1 MLTPKKIS
9 YLFLPVFLFI
19 FLFLSGYSYS
29 QHGKLLFENI
39 SLENGLSHNAVY
51 SITQDKTGF
60 IWFATQDGLN
70 RYDGYNIT
78 VYKYNPTDST
88 SLPNNNV
95 SKVYED
101 KSGNIWVGTWGGG
114 LCRFDPIQEKFIIY
128 KYNPSNPASISFN
141 RVPVIFESKAGELWV
156 GTAGGGLDRYIKD
169 KDAFETYKHFNDDD
183 NSLSNNRVWDI
194 TEDKSGNLWIATDEG
209 LNKFN
214 PKTKTFNRFNP
225 DLSSNRIRS
234 LLISSK
240 GEFYVGGES
249 GLYLFDESSK
259 VFSKTSLSQRTNDQD
274 IVNMLYEDRENRIWA
289 GTYGN
294 GLYVKSSGEFENY
307 VNNPN
312 NPLSL
317 RSNDVRCIFEDN
329 SSTIWIGTRGNGISK
344 YNPSTIKFSLLRNI
358 PYDRNSLTSNS
369 IRTVFEDSQKK
380 IWIGTND
387 GGLNYYDPAAN
398 LFKSFS
404 SQPGRN
410 VVKGYERITGIV
422 EDSPGVLWLGTD
434 DGLVKFNSNTGTYE
448 LVKNEQIT
456 SSSSNSIILCL
467 FKDRDGEIWLGTYG
481 VGLQKYDPIA
491 KTFQAYKNNPNVK
504 NSLSNNEVWNICQD
518 NEGYLWVAT
527 GDGLNKFDKKS
538 GQFTVFRHS
547 VTDNNT
553 LSDNFINYV
562 SVGFSGHLWVGTN
575 TGLNLFERN
584 TGNVKRFDNIYE
596 LSVEAIYGI
605 QLDNKSNIWVSTTKG
620 LIKFNPQTS
629 DYKTFNVLDG
639 LQSNVFTQNAC
650 YKAQDGRLF
659 FGGINGLNY
668 FYPDSIPENKH
679 VPNVVITDYK
689 LIEQNIPE
697 SDLDKYWEMF
707 KTQATLVLPYDRNF
721 VTFDFASLDYARPEK
736 NEFEYKM
743 EGLDNDWID
752 AGSRRYATYTS
763 LNPGTYTFHVK
774 GSNNDGVWNENGAMI
789 KIQITPPFWKT
800 WWFITGVLFL
810 VVFSSYTAYNY
821 RVTRLR
827 KKQTELLNLINE
839 KEIVESKLRK
849 SEEEIRKINSF
860 LEERI
865 KERTAKLENEIVE
878 RKRFERVQ
886 EAIYQIAEAIPVSE
900 DMPEL
905 FSKIHGI
912 IGMLMPAKNFYI
924 ALYDKRNDFV
934 TFPYYVDEFDYIPV
948 SRRAK
953 KGITEYVIRTGKALL
968 SPRAVSEQLIRE
980 GEIEQ
985 TGKPAPLWIGVP
997 LKIKGETIGIMA
1009 VQDYHNE
1016 DTYGENEMQILM
1028 FVSEQISVAIE
1039 RKTREE
1045 NDRKNLDVILQHR
1058 NVLLVLSQVD
1068 KSDFNLSLEKILTAA
1083 AETLNIDRVSFW
1095 ILDKEDKKLKC
1106 QKLYIKKSNLFDK
1119 VSEQTVLPA
1128 TFPGVADNF
1137 DDYYYALKSNKKLQS
1152 NDAQGDSTSGIVDN
1166 YLKPLNIKYIMDIP
1180 VWLRGDIY
1188 GIICLEETNEIKEL
1202 SVAEEDFIASISTML
1217 TLSLEASFRKK
1228 AEESLSASEEQYK
1241 LLVENASEAILVLQ
1255 DGLIKYSNPKTFDL
1269 LGYSPEELH
1278 YAKFINFIHE
1288 DDRQL
1293 ALENH
1298 LKKLTGVQDPNVYT
1312 YGIITKRGLIRY
1324 FTVNA
1329 VLINWGSERAVLA
1342 FLSDV
1347 TERKRAEREIQ
1358 LSFEKQKEL
1367 SELRS
1372 KFVTMASHEFKTP
1385 LTAILGS
1392 AEILEK
1398 YGLTLAED
1406 KRQRNIFRI
1415 QESVKRMNQMLNDI
1429 IIMGKSD
1436 TGKLELKSA
1445 PIDLNI
1451 FLQNLIDDLLQ
1462 REAKKAHPKLVVDI
1476 QGLPTDAYV
1485 DAEII
1490 RQGIENILSNA
1501 LKFAEPDTE
1510 VTFKAY
1516 MERGNIVIKV
1526 RDEGIGI
1533 PDADKQRLMEP
1544 FFKGSNVGNLSGTG
1558 LGLTIVRRAVE
1569 MHQGKIEIH
1578 SQENKGTEV
1587 TVIIPYRIS

>member
-9 YLFLPVFLFI
+9 YFFLLTVLLLYGNLF
-19 FLFLSGYSYS
+19 S
-29 QHGKLLFENI
+29 QQNKMLFENI

-60 IWFATQDGLN
+60 MWFATQDGLN
-70 RYDGYNIT
+70 KYDGYNIT
-78 VYKYNPTDST
+78 IYKFNPTDST

-95 SKVYED
+95 SKVFED
-101 KSGNIWVGTWGGG
+101 KEGNIWVGTWGGG
-114 LCRFDPIQEKFIIY
+114 LCRFDPIQERFIIY
-128 KYNPSNPASISFN
+128 KYNPANPSSISFN
-141 RVPVIFESKAGELWV
+141 RVPVIYQAKNGDLWM
-156 GTAGGGLDRYIKD
+156 GTAGGGLNKYLKD
-169 KDAFETYKHFNDDD
+169 KDAFENYKHFNDDE
-183 NSLSNNRVWDI
+183 NSLSNNRIWDI
-194 TEDKSGNLWIATDEG
+194 TEDASGNLWIATDEG

-214 PKTKTFNRFNP
+214 SQTKNFTRFNLN
-225 DLSSNRIRS
+225 LSSSRIRS
-234 LLISSK
+234 LLITST
-240 GEFYVGGES
+240 GEFYVGGET
-249 GLYLFDESSK
+249 GLYSFNESKNEFTK
-259 VFSKTSLSQRTNDQD
+259 VDLSRRENEQD
-274 IVNMLYEDRENRIWA
+274 IVNTIYEDKQGKIWA

-294 GLYVKSSGEFENY
+294 GLYLKSGDGFINY

-312 NPLSL
+312 NSFSL

-344 YNPSTIKFSLLRNI
+344 YNPTAIKFNLLRNI
-358 PYDRNSLTSNS
+358 PYDKNSISSNS
-369 IRTVFEDSQKK
+369 IRSIYEDSRKN

-387 GGLNYYDPAAN
+387 GGLNYYDPYN
-398 LFKSFS
+398 KIFKSYT

-434 DGLVKFNSNTGTYE
+434 DGLVRFSEQTGAFE
-448 LVKNEQIT
+448 LIKNEYIT
-456 SSSSNSIILCL
+456 SSSSNSIILSL
-467 FKDRDGEIWLGTYG
+467 FKDRDGDLWIGTYG
-481 VGLQKYDPIA
+481 VGLQKYDPVT
-491 KTFQAYKNNPNVK
+491 KTFQSYKNNPNTK
-504 NSLSNNEVWNICQD
+504 NSLSHNEVWHICED
-518 NEGYLWVAT
+518 KEGYLWIAT
-527 GDGLNKFDKKS
+527 GDGLNKLDKKT
-538 GQFTVFRHS
+538 GQFTIYKHS
-547 VTDNNT
+547 LTDNNT
-553 LSDNFINYV
+553 ISDNFINYV
-562 SVGFSGHLWVGTN
+562 SVGSSGNLWVGTN
-575 TGLNLFERN
+575 TGLNLLDRA
-584 TGNVKRFDNIYE
+584 TGNVKKFDNIYE

-605 QLDNKSNIWVSTTKG
+605 LQDNKNNIWVSTTKG
-620 LIKFNPQTS
+620 LIKFDPQTQN
-629 DYKTFNVLDG
+629 YKTFNVLDG

-650 YKAQDGRLF
+650 YKATDGRLF

-697 SDLDKYWEMF
+697 SDLDSYWEMF
-707 KTQATLVLPYDRNF
+707 KTQGKIILPYDRNF
-721 VTFDFASLDYARPEK
+721 VTLDFASLDYARPEK
-736 NEFEYKM
+736 NEFEYKL
-743 EGLDNDWID
+743 EGLDKDWID

-774 GSNNDGVWNENGAMI
+774 GSNNDGVWNEQGAVL
-789 KIQITPPFWKT
+789 KITITPPYWKT
-800 WWFITGVLFL
+800 WWFITGIGLL
-810 VVFSSYTAYNY
+810 ILSSGYTAYNY
-821 RVTRLR
+821 RVNRLR

-839 KEIVESKLRK
+839 KEIAEAKLRK
-849 SEEEIRKINSF
+849 SEEEIRNVNSF

-878 RKRFERVQ
+878 RKRYERVQ

-912 IGMLMPAKNFYI
+912 IGILMPAKNFYI
-924 ALYDKRNDFV
+924 ALYDAKNDFV
-934 TFPYYVDEFDYIPV
+934 TFPYYVDEFEYVPV
-948 SRRAK
+948 PRRSK
-953 KGITEYVIRTGKALL
+953 KGITEYVIKSGKALL
-968 SPRAVSEQLIRE
+968 ATRAVTEELIRQ

-985 TGKPAPLWIGVP
+985 QGRPAPLWMGVP
-997 LKIKGETIGIMA
+997 LRIKGETIGIMA
-1009 VQDYHNE
+1009 IQDYHRE

-1028 FVSEQISVAIE
+1028 FVSEQISIAIE
-1039 RKTREE
+1039 RKAREE
-1045 NDRKNLDVILQHR
+1045 NDKKNLEVILQHR

-1068 KSDFNLSLEKILTAA
+1068 KSDFNLSLEKILAA
-1083 AETLNIDRVSFW
+1083 TSQTLNIDRVSFW

-1106 QKLYIKKSNLFDK
+1106 KKLYVQKSNSFDK
-1119 VSEQTVLPA
+1119 HSESTVLPA
-1128 TFPGVADNF
+1128 TFPGIADNF
-1137 DDYYYALKSNKKLQS
+1137 EDYYYALKSNKKLQS
-1152 NDAQGDSTSGIVDN
+1152 NDAQGDLTTGIVDN
-1166 YLKPLNIKYIMDIP
+1166 YLKPLGIKYIMDIP

-1202 SVAEEDFIASISTML
+1202 SVPEEDFITSISTML

-1269 LGYSPEELH
+1269 LGYDPAELH

-1288 DDRQL
+1288 DDREL
-1293 ALENH
+1293 ALINH
-1298 LKKLTGVQDPNVYT
+1298 MKKLKGEHDPTVYT

-1324 FTVNA
+1324 FSVNA
-1329 VLINWGSERAVLA
+1329 VLINWGGERAVLA

-1398 YGLTLAED
+1398 YGEGLAVD

-1436 TGKLELKSA
+1436 TGKLELKAA
-1445 PIDLNI
+1445 PIDLNL

-1462 REAKKAHPKLVVDI
+1462 REAKKIHPKLVANI
-1476 QGLPTDAYV
+1476 QGLPSNAFV

-1501 LKFAEPDTE
+1501 LKFSDPSTE
-1510 VTFKAY
+1510 VLFRAY
-1516 MERGNIVIKV
+1516 MDKNNIIIKV

-1533 PDADKQRLMEP
+1533 PDTDKQRLMEP

-1558 LGLTIVRRAVE
+1558 LGLTIVKRAIE
-1569 MHQGKIEIH
+1569 MHQGRIEIH

-1587 TVIIPYRIS
+1587 TMTIPYRIS

>member
-1 MLTPKKIS
+1 MRTPKKIS
-9 YLFLPVFLFI
+9 YFLLAAI
-19 FLFLSGYSYS
+19 LFLSGNLFS
-29 QHGKLLFENI
+29 QQNKLQFENI

-51 SITQDKTGF
+51 SITQDKPGF
-60 IWFATQDGLN
+60 MWFATQDGLN
-70 RYDGYNIT
+70 KYDGHNIT
-78 VYKYNPTDST
+78 IYKFNPTDST

-95 SKVYED
+95 SKVFED
-101 KSGNIWVGTWGGG
+101 KDGNIWVGTWGGG
-114 LCRFDPIQEKFIIY
+114 LCRFDPIRESFIIY
-128 KYNPSNPASISFN
+128 KYNPANTSSISFN
-141 RVPVIFESKAGELWV
+141 RVPVIFQSKNGDLWV
-156 GTAGGGLDRYIKD
+156 GTAGGGLNKYLKD

-214 PKTKTFNRFNP
+214 PSTKTFSQYIPNF
-225 DLSSNRIRS
+225 SSNRIRS

-240 GEFYVGGES
+240 GDFYVGGET
-249 GLYLFDESSK
+249 GLYLFNEANGE
-259 VFSKTSLSQRTNDQD
+259 FNKTPLSQRETDQD
-274 IVNMLYEDRENRIWA
+274 VVNVLFEDKHGKIWA

-294 GLYVKSSGEFENY
+294 GLYVKSNGIFENY

-317 RSNDVRCIFEDN
+317 RSNDVRSIFEDN

-344 YNPSTIKFSLLRNI
+344 YNPSTIKFNTLRNI
-358 PYDRNSLTSNS
+358 PYDKNSLTSNS
-369 IRTVFEDSQKK
+369 IRTIFEDSQKN

-387 GGLNYYDPAAN
+387 GGLNYYNPSAN
-398 LFKSFS
+398 YFKSFT

-410 VVKGYERITGIV
+410 VVKGYERITSII
-422 EDSPGVLWLGTD
+422 EDSPGILWLGTD
-434 DGLVKFNSNTGTYE
+434 DGLVKFNSNSGTFD
-448 LVKNEQIT
+448 LIKNELIT
-456 SSSSNSIILCL
+456 STSSNSIILCL
-467 FKDRDGEIWLGTYG
+467 LKDREGNIWIGTYG
-481 VGLQKYDPIA
+481 VGLQKYDPA
-491 KTFQAYKNNPNVK
+491 TGTFQGYKNNPNTK
-504 NSLSNNEVWNICQD
+504 NSLSHNEVWSICED
-518 NEGYLWVAT
+518 NDGFLWVAT
-527 GDGLNKFDKKS
+527 GDGLNKLDKKT
-538 GQFTVFRHS
+538 GQFTTYRHS
-547 VTDNNT
+547 LSDNNT

-562 SVGFSGHLWVGTN
+562 AMGFSGNIWVGTN
-575 TGLNLFERN
+575 TGLNLLERSS
-584 TGNVKRFDNIYE
+584 GNVKRFDNVYE

-605 QLDNKSNIWVSTTKG
+605 LQDNKSNIWVSTTKG
-620 LIKFNPQTS
+620 LIKFNPQNN

-650 YKAQDGRLF
+650 YKASDGRLF

-697 SDLDKYWEMF
+697 ADLDKYWEMF
-707 KTQATLVLPYDRNF
+707 KSEGKLVLPYDRNF
-721 VTFDFASLDYARPEK
+721 VTLDFASLDYARPEK
-736 NEFEYKM
+736 NEFEYKL
-743 EGLDNDWID
+743 EGLDNNWID
-752 AGSRRYATYTS
+752 AGNRRYATYTS
-763 LNPGTYTFHVK
+763 LNPGTYTFRVK
-774 GSNNDGVWNENGAMI
+774 GSNNDGVWNENGATI
-789 KIQITPPFWKT
+789 TIQITPPYWKT
-800 WWFITGVLFL
+800 WWFISGILLL
-810 VVFSSYTAYNY
+810 VVSSGYTAYNY

-827 KKQTELLNLINE
+827 RKQTELLNLINE
-839 KEIVESKLRK
+839 KEIAEAKLRK

-878 RKRFERVQ
+878 RKRYERVQ

-900 DMPEL
+900 DMNEL

-924 ALYDKRNDFV
+924 ALYDKKNDFV
-934 TFPYYVDEFDYIPV
+934 TFPYYVDEFDYLPLP
-948 SRRAK
+948 RRAK
-953 KGITEYVIRTGKALL
+953 KGITEYVIRNGKALL
-968 SPRAVSEQLIRE
+968 STRSVSEQLIRE

-985 TGKPAPLWIGVP
+985 TGRPAPLWMGVP
-997 LKIKGETIGIMA
+997 LKIKGETIGVMA
-1009 VQDYHNE
+1009 IQDYHRE
-1016 DTYGENEMQILM
+1016 DTYGENEMQILT
-1028 FVSEQISVAIE
+1028 FVSEQISVAVE

-1045 NDRKNLDVILQHR
+1045 NDKKNLDVILQHR

-1068 KSDFNLSLEKILTAA
+1068 KSDFNQSLEKILTATSQ
-1083 AETLNIDRVSFW
+1083 TLNIDRVSFW
-1095 ILDKEDKKLKC
+1095 ILDKEEKKLKC
-1106 QKLYIKKSNLFDK
+1106 KKMYIKKSNSFDK
-1119 VSEQTVLPA
+1119 ASETTILPA
-1128 TFPGVADNF
+1128 TFPGIAGNY

-1152 NDAQGDSTSGIVDN
+1152 NDAQSDESTGIVDN
-1166 YLKPLNIKYIMDIP
+1166 YLKPLGIKYIMDIP

-1188 GIICLEETNEIKEL
+1188 GIICLEETIQIKEL

-1269 LGYSPEELH
+1269 LGYDASELH
-1278 YAKFINFIHE
+1278 YAKFLNFIHE
-1288 DDRQL
+1288 DDREL
-1293 ALENH
+1293 ALINH
-1298 LKKLTGVQDPNVYT
+1298 MKKLKGEHDPTVYT

-1324 FTVNA
+1324 FSVNA
-1329 VLINWGSERAVLA
+1329 VLINWGGDRAVLA

-1398 YGLTLAED
+1398 YGEGLAAD

-1436 TGKLELKSA
+1436 TGKLELKAA

-1462 REAKKAHPKLVVDI
+1462 REAKKSHPKLNVDI
-1476 QGLPTDAYV
+1476 QGLPVDANV

-1501 LKFAEPDTE
+1501 LKFSEPNTE
-1510 VTFKAY
+1510 VSFKAY
-1516 MERGNIVIKV
+1516 MDKSNIVIKV

-1533 PDADKQRLMEP
+1533 PDNDKQRLMEP

-1558 LGLTIVRRAVE
+1558 LGLTIVKRAIE

-1587 TVIIPYRIS
+1587 TMTIPYRIN

>member
-9 YLFLPVFLFI
+9 YFFLLSFLV
-19 FLFLSGYSYS
+19 LSNYTLS
-29 QHGKLLFENI
+29 QQNKLLFENI

-60 IWFATQDGLN
+60 MWFATQDGLN
-70 RYDGYNIT
+70 KYDGNNIT
-78 VYKYNPTDST
+78 VYKFNPNDSS

-95 SKVYED
+95 SKVFED
-101 KSGNIWVGTWGGG
+101 KEGNIWVGTWGGG
-114 LCRFDPIQEKFIIY
+114 LCRFDPIKEKFVIY
-128 KYNPSNPASISFN
+128 KYNPANSSSISFN
-141 RVPVIFESKAGELWV
+141 RVPVIFQSKNGDLWI
-156 GTAGGGLDRYIKD
+156 GTAGGGLNKYLKD

-183 NSLSNNRVWDI
+183 NSLSNNRIWDI
-194 TEDKSGNLWIATDEG
+194 AEDKSGNLWIATDEG

-214 PKTKTFNRFNP
+214 PITKTFTRYIP

-240 GEFYVGGES
+240 GGFYVGGES
-249 GLYLFDESSK
+249 GLYLFNESQGE
-259 VFSKTSLSQRTNDQD
+259 FIKTFLSQREDDQD
-274 IVNMLYEDRENRIWA
+274 VVNILYEDKLNRIWA

-294 GLYVKSSGEFENY
+294 GLYVKSNGNFENY

-317 RSNDVRCIFEDN
+317 RSNDVRSIYEDN

-344 YNPSTIKFSLLRNI
+344 YNSSTIKFNILRNI
-358 PYDRNSLTSNS
+358 PYDKNSLTSNS
-369 IRTVFEDSQKK
+369 IRTIYEDSQKK

-387 GGLNYYDPAAN
+387 GGLNFYDPVN
-398 LFKSFS
+398 NIFKAFT

-410 VVKGYERITGIV
+410 VVKGFERITGIL
-422 EDSPGVLWLGTD
+422 EDSPGILWLGTD
-434 DGLVKFNSNTGTYE
+434 DGLVKFSASTGIFE
-448 LVKNEQIT
+448 LIKNEQIT
-456 SSSSNSIILCL
+456 ATSSNSVILSL
-467 FKDRDGEIWLGTYG
+467 FKDRDGDIWIGTYG
-481 VGLQKYDPIA
+481 IGLQKYDPLA
-491 KTFQAYKNNPNVK
+491 NTFQGYRNNPNLK
-504 NSLSNNEVWNICQD
+504 TSLSHNEVWSICQD
-518 NEGYLWVAT
+518 NEGYLWIAT
-527 GDGLNKFDKKS
+527 GDGLNKFDKKT
-538 GQFTVFRHS
+538 GQFTVYKNS
-547 VTDNNT
+547 ITDKNT
-553 LSDNFINYV
+553 ISDNFVNYV
-562 SVGFSGHLWVGTN
+562 ALGFSGNLWVGTN

-584 TGNVKRFDNIYE
+584 TGNVKRYDNIYE

-605 QLDNKSNIWVSTTKG
+605 LQDNKSNIWVSTTKG
-620 LIKFNPQTS
+620 LIKFNPQTNEH
-629 DYKTFNVLDG
+629 KTFNVLDG

-650 YKAQDGRLF
+650 YKASDGRLF

-679 VPNVVITDYK
+679 VPNIVITDYK

-697 SDLDKYWEMF
+697 SDLELYWEMF
-707 KTQATLVLPYDRNF
+707 KTQGKLVLPYDRNF
-721 VTFDFASLDYARPEK
+721 VTLDFASLDYARPEK
-736 NEFEYKM
+736 NQFEYKL
-743 EGLDNDWID
+743 EGLDNNWID

-763 LNPGTYTFHVK
+763 LNPGTYTFRVK
-774 GSNNDGVWNENGAMI
+774 GSNNDGVWNEAGATI
-789 KIQITPPFWKT
+789 TIQITPPFWKT
-800 WWFITGVLFL
+800 WWFITGVLL
-810 VVFSSYTAYNY
+810 LIVSSSYTAYNY
-821 RVTRLR
+821 RVNRLR

-839 KEIVESKLRK
+839 REIAEAKLRK

-865 KERTAKLENEIVE
+865 KERTAKLEDEIVE
-878 RKRFERVQ
+878 RKRYERVQ

-912 IGMLMPAKNFYI
+912 IGILMPAKNFYI
-924 ALYDKRNDFV
+924 ALYDKKNDFV
-934 TFPYYVDEFDYIPV
+934 TFPYYVDEFDYVPIP
-948 SRRAK
+948 RRAK
-953 KGITEYVIRTGKALL
+953 KGITEYVIKGGKAIL
-968 SPRAVSEQLIRE
+968 STRAVTEELIRQ

-985 TGKPAPLWIGVP
+985 KGRPAPLWMGVP
-997 LKIKGETIGIMA
+997 LKIKGETIGVMA
-1009 VQDYHNE
+1009 IQDYHRE
-1016 DTYGENEMQILM
+1016 DTYGENEMQILT
-1028 FVSEQISVAIE
+1028 FVSEQISIAIE

-1045 NDRKNLDVILQHR
+1045 NDKKNLEVILQHR

-1068 KSDFNLSLEKILTAA
+1068 KSDFNLSLEKILTATSQ
-1083 AETLNIDRVSFW
+1083 TLNIDRVSFW

-1106 QKLYIKKSNLFDK
+1106 KKLYIKKTNSFDK
-1119 VSEQTVLPA
+1119 ASETTVLPA
-1128 TFPGVADNF
+1128 TFPGIADNF
-1137 DDYYYALKSNKKLQS
+1137 DDYFYALKSNKKLQS
-1152 NDAQGDSTSGIVDN
+1152 NDAQSDEKTGIVDN
-1166 YLKPLNIKYIMDIP
+1166 YLKPLGIKYIMDIP
-1180 VWLRGDIY
+1180 VWMRGDIY

-1278 YAKFINFIHE
+1278 YAKFLNFIHE
-1288 DDRQL
+1288 DDREL
-1293 ALENH
+1293 ALNNH
-1298 LKKLTGVQDPNVYT
+1298 LKKLQGVHDSTVYT

-1324 FTVNA
+1324 FSVNS
-1329 VLINWGSERAVLA
+1329 VLISWGGDRAVLS

-1347 TERKRAEREIQ
+1347 TDRKRAEREIQ
-1358 LSFEKQKEL
+1358 LSFEKQREL

-1398 YGLTLAED
+1398 YGETLAAD

-1415 QESVKRMNQMLNDI
+1415 QESVKRMNQMLNDV

-1436 TGKLELKSA
+1436 TGKLQLKAS
-1445 PIDLNI
+1445 PINLND

-1462 REAKKAHPKLVVDI
+1462 REAKKAHPKLVADI
-1476 QGLPTDAYV
+1476 QGLPVDANV

-1501 LKFAEPDTE
+1501 FKFSEPDTE
-1510 VTFKAY
+1510 VSFKAY
-1516 MERGNIVIKV
+1516 MEKSNIVIKV
-1526 RDEGIGI
+1526 KDEGIGI
-1533 PDADKQRLMEP
+1533 PDSDKQRLMEP

-1558 LGLTIVRRAVE
+1558 LGLTILKRAIE
-1569 MHQGKIEIH
+1569 MHQGKIDIQ

-1587 TVIIPYRIS
+1587 TITIPYIIS

>member
-9 YLFLPVFLFI
+9 YFFLVAFI
-19 FLFLSGYSYS
+19 FLSGNSFS
-29 QHGKLLFENI
+29 QQNKLVFENI

-60 IWFATQDGLN
+60 MWFATQDGLN
-70 RYDGYNIT
+70 KYDGYNIT
-78 VYKYNPTDST
+78 VYKFNPSDST

-95 SKVYED
+95 SKVFED
-101 KSGNIWVGTWGGG
+101 KAGNIWVGTWGGG
-114 LCRFDPIQEKFIIY
+114 LCRFDPIHERFIVY
-128 KYNPSNPASISFN
+128 KYNPSIPSSISFN
-141 RVPVIFESKAGELWV
+141 RVPVIFQSRNGDLWV
-156 GTAGGGLDRYIKD
+156 GTAGGGLNKYLKD
-169 KDAFETYKHFNDDD
+169 KDAFETYKHFNDDE

-194 TEDKSGNLWIATDEG
+194 TEDKSGNIWIATDEG

-214 PKTKTFNRFNP
+214 PAAKNFTRYSP

-234 LLISSK
+234 LLVSTN
-240 GEFYVGGES
+240 GNFYAGGET
-249 GLYLFDESSK
+249 GLYLFNESQNE
-259 VFSKTSLSQRTNDQD
+259 FTKTQLSQRENDQD
-274 IVNMLYEDRENRIWA
+274 IVNTLYEDKEGRVWA

-294 GLYVKSSGEFENY
+294 GLYVKSAGRGFENY
-307 VNNPN
+307 VNDPN
-312 NPLSL
+312 NALSL
-317 RSNDVRCIFEDN
+317 RSNDVRSVFQDN

-344 YNPSTIKFSLLRNI
+344 YNPSTIKFNLLRNI
-358 PYDRNSLTSNS
+358 PYDKNSLTSNS
-369 IRTVFEDSQKK
+369 IRTIFEDSQKN
-380 IWIGTND
+380 IWIGTNE
-387 GGLNYYDPAAN
+387 GGLNFYDPVN
-398 LFKSFS
+398 NTFKSFN

-410 VVKGYERITGIV
+410 IVKGFERITGIV
-422 EDSPGVLWLGTD
+422 EDTPGVLWLGTD
-434 DGLVKFNSNTGTYE
+434 DGLVKFNSSTGAYE
-448 LVKNEQIT
+448 LIKNELIT
-456 SSSSNSIILCL
+456 ASSSNSIILSL
-467 FKDRDGEIWLGTYG
+467 FKDSDGDIWIGTYG
-481 VGLQKYDPIA
+481 VGLQRYNHESKV
-491 KTFQAYKNNPNVK
+491 FQAYRNNPNIK

-518 NEGYLWVAT
+518 KEGYLWIGT
-527 GDGLNKFDKKS
+527 GEGLNKLDKKT
-538 GQFTVFRHS
+538 GLFTSYKNS
-547 VTDNNT
+547 VSDKNT
-553 LSDNFINYV
+553 LSDNFVNYL
-562 SVGFSGHLWVGTN
+562 SIGAGGNLWVGTN
-575 TGLNLFERN
+575 TGLNLFDRN
-584 TGNVKRFDNIYE
+584 TGNVKRFENIYE

-605 QLDNKSNIWVSTTKG
+605 LQDNKSNIWVSTTKG
-620 LIKFNPQTS
+620 LIKFNPQTN

-650 YKAQDGRLF
+650 YKSSDGKLY

-679 VPNVVITDYK
+679 VPNVVITDYR

-707 KTQATLVLPYDRNF
+707 KTEGKLVLPYDRNF
-721 VTFDFASLDYARPEK
+721 VTLDFASLDYARPEK
-736 NEFEYKM
+736 NEFEYKL
-743 EGLDNDWID
+743 EGLDNDWIN
-752 AGSRRYATYTS
+752 AGNRRYATYTS
-763 LNPGTYTFHVK
+763 LNPGTYFFHVK
-774 GSNNDGVWNENGAMI
+774 GSNNDGVWNENGATI
-789 KIQITPPFWKT
+789 KIQINPPFWKT
-800 WWFITGVLFL
+800 WWFITGVILL
-810 VVFSSYTAYNY
+810 VVSSGYTAYNY

-839 KEIVESKLRK
+839 REIAEAKLRK
-849 SEEEIRKINSF
+849 SEEEIRKINTF

-865 KERTAKLENEIVE
+865 KERTAKLEDEIVG
-878 RKRFERVQ
+878 RKRYERVQ

-900 DMPEL
+900 DMQEL

-934 TFPYYVDEFDYIPV
+934 TFPYYVDEFGYTPV
-948 SRRAK
+948 PRRSK
-953 KGITEYVIRTGKALL
+953 KGMTEYVISTGKALL
-968 SPRAVSEQLIRE
+968 APRAVSEQLIRE

-985 TGKPAPLWIGVP
+985 TGRPAPLWMGVP

-1009 VQDYHNE
+1009 IQDYHRE
-1016 DTYGENEMQILM
+1016 DTYGENEMQILT

-1045 NDRKNLDVILQHR
+1045 NDKKNLEVILQHR

-1068 KSDFNLSLEKILTAA
+1068 KSDFNLSLEKILTATSQ
-1083 AETLNIDRVSFW
+1083 TLNIDRVSFW
-1095 ILDKEDKKLKC
+1095 ILDKEEKKLKC
-1106 QKLYIKKSNLFDK
+1106 KKLYVKKSNLFDK
-1119 VSEQTVLPA
+1119 VSESTMLPA
-1128 TFPGVADNF
+1128 TFPGIADNF

-1152 NDAQGDSTSGIVDN
+1152 NDAQSDQKSGIVDN
-1166 YLKPLNIKYIMDIP
+1166 YLKPLGIKYIMDIP

-1269 LGYSPEELH
+1269 LGYEPEELH

-1288 DDRQL
+1288 DDRAL

-1298 LKKLTGVQDPNVYT
+1298 LKKLKGVQDPNVYT

-1329 VLINWGSERAVLA
+1329 VLINWGGERAVLA

-1347 TERKRAEREIQ
+1347 TDRKRAEREIQ

-1398 YGLTLAED
+1398 YGENLPED
-1406 KRQRNIFRI
+1406 KKLRNIFRI

-1462 REAKKAHPKLVVDI
+1462 REGKKSHPKLIVDI
-1476 QGLPTDAYV
+1476 QGLPADANV

-1501 LKFAEPDTE
+1501 FKFAEPDTE
-1510 VTFKAY
+1510 VIFKAY
-1516 MERGNIVIKV
+1516 MEKSNIVIKV

-1558 LGLTIVRRAVE
+1558 LGLTIVKRAIE

-1587 TVIIPYRIS
+1587 TMTIPYRIS